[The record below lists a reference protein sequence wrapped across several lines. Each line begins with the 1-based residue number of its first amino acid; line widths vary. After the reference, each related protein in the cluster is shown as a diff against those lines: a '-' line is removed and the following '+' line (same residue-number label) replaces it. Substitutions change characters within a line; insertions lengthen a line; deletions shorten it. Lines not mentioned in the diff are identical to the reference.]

1 MAAEPFV
8 HPFLTEKNRSQP
20 VLVAMGRVAHQK
32 GFDVLIR
39 SLAWLKVKYKAKL
52 LVIGHGSAKNVDR
65 LRALASKLHLSD
77 SIDFLDYQANPFAI
91 MSKADMFVS
100 ASRRSEEHTSELQ
113 SLMRISYAVFCLKK
127 INNIY
132 STYTYTYCIS

>member
-1 MAAEPFV
+1 MAYEV
-8 HPFLTEKNRSQP
+8 RISDWSS
-20 VLVAMGRVAHQK
+20 
-32 GFDVLIR
+32 DVCSSDL
-39 SLAWLKVKYKAKL
+39 
-52 LVIGHGSAKNVDR
+52 HGSAKNVDR

-100 ASRRSEEHTSELQ
+100 ASRWEGASNALNEALICGLPIVATDCPTGVREALEGGRSEEHTSELQ

-127 INNIY
+127 NNIKKETSR
-132 STYTYTYCIS
+132 STTEIL

>member
-1 MAAEPFV
+1 MEFRRV
-8 HPFLTEKNRSQP
+8 LFRS
-20 VLVAMGRVAHQK
+20 
-32 GFDVLIR
+32 
-39 SLAWLKVKYKAKL
+39 KVKYKAKL

-100 ASRRSEEHTSELQ
+100 ASRWEGASNALNEALICGLPIVATDCPTGVREALEGGKLGTLVRSEEHTSELQ
-113 SLMRISYAVFCLKK
+113 SLMRISYAVFC
-127 INNIY
+127 
-132 STYTYTYCIS
+132 